1 MASESC
7 SKSPSGGVDQ
17 SPGYLGE
24 VSDIRFVNVVKKFLQ
39 TQDGTAMMQKD
50 FESYDQGENLTSSN
64 NVSYPTILLP
74 TFEDAKHYVDAYFTT
89 IHIAY
94 PFVPET
100 PFIRH
105 YKTLSDYDTPQAQSC
120 NNNIET
126 ALSCEPCLVK
136 SFPAIY

>member
-74 TFEDAKHYVDAYFTT
+74 TFEDAKQYLDAYFTT

-94 PFVPET
+94 PFVPEI
-100 PFIRH
+100 PFIQH
-105 YKTLSDYDTPQAQSC
+105 YKTLGDYDTPQAQSC

-126 ALSCEPCLVK
+126 ALSCESCLIK